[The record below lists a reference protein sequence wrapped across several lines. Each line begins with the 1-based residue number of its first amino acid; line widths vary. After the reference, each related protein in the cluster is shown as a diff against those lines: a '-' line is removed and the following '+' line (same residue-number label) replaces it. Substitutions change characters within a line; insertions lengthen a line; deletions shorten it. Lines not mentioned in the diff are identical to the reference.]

1 MFTNTLGLH
10 PDEESAYRAM
20 LTNAHMSVTE
30 LAAHLGWPT
39 GRVTA
44 AIDRLTRRSLVQLP
58 PESPGRPVLV
68 RPELALAALL
78 LDEEAALLDHRR
90 RVATSS
96 TAVTQ
101 VIAAYSAPED
111 RPDVVRLPGPEAVQ
125 DRIDQFAAA
134 CEVEIATLEVNDCR
148 SAERLEAAE
157 RLDTTM
163 LARRVD
169 VRRVYPDGACRDAAT
184 VRYADRLTARG
195 GQVRTARHLPPPVT
209 IFDRYSAIVPIDP
222 AQPDAEAV
230 AIQGTGAV
238 TALLTLFDK
247 VWEQATPLGSATDD
261 DRDEFTDQERTL
273 LELLCAGNTDE
284 VIARK
289 LGVSVRTG
297 RRLTSGLMSRL
308 GARSRFQAGVL
319 AANRGWVLPPDS
331 ESGTPRTAA
340 EPKGAR

>member
-1 MFTNTLGLH
+1 MFTNSLGLH

-20 LTNAHMSVTE
+20 LTNPHMSVPE

-39 GRVTA
+39 GRVAT
-44 AIDRLTRRSLVQLP
+44 AIDRLARRSLVQLL

-90 RVATSS
+90 RVAASS

-101 VIAAYSAPED
+101 VIAAYNAPED
-111 RPDVVRLPGPEAVQ
+111 RPDVVRLPGPEAIQ
-125 DRIDQFAAA
+125 DRIDQFATA
-134 CEVEIATLEVNDCR
+134 CEVEIAALEVNDSR

-163 LARRVD
+163 LARGVD
-169 VRRVYPDGACRDAAT
+169 VRRVYPDGARHDTAT

-195 GQVRTARHLPPPVT
+195 GQVRTARRLPPQV
-209 IFDRYSAIVPIDP
+209 IVFDRYSAIVPIDP
-222 AQPDAEAV
+222 AQPNAEAV

-238 TALLTLFDK
+238 TALLTLFDH
-247 VWEQATPLGSATDD
+247 VWEQATPLGSAADEA
-261 DRDEFTDQERTL
+261 DEFTDQEHTL

-284 VIARK
+284 VIARR

-297 RRLTSGLMSRL
+297 RRLTSGLMNRL

-319 AANRGWVLPPDS
+319 AAARGWVLPPDA
-331 ESGTPRTAA
+331 EDGAPLTTA
-340 EPKGAR
+340 EPKVSR

>member
-1 MFTNTLGLH
+1 MFTNSLGFH

-20 LTNAHMSVTE
+20 LTNPHVSVSE

-39 GRVTA
+39 GRVAT
-44 AIDRLTRRSLVQLP
+44 AIDRLARRSLVQLP
-58 PESPGRPVLV
+58 PESPGRPTLV

-90 RVATSS
+90 RVAASS

-101 VIAAYSAPED
+101 VIAAYNAPED

-134 CEVEIATLEVNDCR
+134 CEVEIAALEVSDSR
-148 SAERLEAAE
+148 SAERLVAAE
-157 RLDTTM
+157 RLDTTI
-163 LARRVD
+163 LARGVD
-169 VRRVYPDGACRDAAT
+169 VRRVYPDGARCDTAT
-184 VRYADRLTARG
+184 VQYADRLTTRG
-195 GQVRTARHLPPPVT
+195 GQVRTARRLPPQVI
-209 IFDRYSAIVPIDP
+209 IFDRYSAIVPVDP
-222 AQPDAEAV
+222 AQPNAEAM

-238 TALLTLFDK
+238 MALLTLFDQ
-247 VWEQATPLGSATDD
+247 VWEQASPLGSAKDD
-261 DRDEFTDQERTL
+261 GADELNEQENTL

-284 VIARK
+284 VIARR

-297 RRLTSGLMSRL
+297 RRLTSGLMNRL

-319 AANRGWVLPPDS
+319 AASRGWVLPPAL
-331 ESGTPRTAA
+331 RA
-340 EPKGAR
+340 EPE